1 VPVAIACLVLAVV
14 LGLFAPRRIALIL
27 TAAAAAI
34 TVLVFI
40 WAVADGKGDDPWW
53 LIPIG
58 TAVGGVALAACAAL
72 SARRV
77 QHPAR
82 G

>member
-1 VPVAIACLVLAVV
+1 VPIAIANLVLAVV

-27 TAAAAAI
+27 TSAASAL
-34 TVLVFI
+34 TLFVFV

-53 LIPIG
+53 LVP
-58 TAVGGVALAACAAL
+58 VGAAAAGLALAACAVL

-77 QHPAR
+77 HNSVQA
-82 G
+82 